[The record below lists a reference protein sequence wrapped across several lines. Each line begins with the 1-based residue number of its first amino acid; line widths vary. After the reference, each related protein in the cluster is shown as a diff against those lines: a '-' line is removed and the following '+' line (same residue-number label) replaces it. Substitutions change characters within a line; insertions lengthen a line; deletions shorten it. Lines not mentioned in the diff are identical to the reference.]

1 MKLVL
6 RWPRSCDCVPALRSG
21 PCRNSSALSTRKMK
35 STTLMPCAKLGCPS
49 SETALLRATAAVGP
63 ARVRE
68 QQTNGVGLSM
78 DFQEIQY
85 HRQKTFRVVDVYGM
99 ACVGY
104 HDRLW
109 EAAAFPHFTIE
120 ERIALGASLSGEK

>member
-1 MKLVL
+1 MLPL
-6 RWPRSCDCVPALRSG
+6 SLHPGPARLARFPPRFGGCWPRYQIWA
-21 PCRNSSALSTRKMK
+21 SAL
-35 STTLMPCAKLGCPS
+35 GQ
-49 SETALLRATAAVGP
+49 LLRATAAVGP
-63 ARVRE
+63 ARMRE
-68 QQTNGVGLSM
+68 QRTNGVRLLSV

-99 ACVGY
+99 ARVGY

-120 ERIALGASLSGEK
+120 ESIALGTSLSGEK